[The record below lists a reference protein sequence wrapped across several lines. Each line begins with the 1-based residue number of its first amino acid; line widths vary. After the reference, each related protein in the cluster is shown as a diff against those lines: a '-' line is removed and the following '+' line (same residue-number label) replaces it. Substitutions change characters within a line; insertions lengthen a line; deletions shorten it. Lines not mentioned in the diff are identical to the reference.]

1 MQAQAYSNINT
12 QLLNTVLKITGISNA
27 DEVINLALKKFL
39 QIERQKKILELEG
52 KIQWEGDLE
61 QMRTARGLDDF
72 G

>member
-1 MQAQAYSNINT
+1 MQQTYNINS
-12 QLLNTVLKITGISNA
+12 QLLESALKITGISNY

-61 QMRTARGLDDF
+61 QMRSTRGSDDF
-72 G
+72 S